1 MFNSVGFCCSARTM
15 PGRRSNNSRWLLSMI
30 VGTSLSCTTLVFFV
44 TVIVGPSTSGNEWA
58 YRVLRLKS
66 QRLPRTYTVSS
77 GSFCWASLVFAGTG
91 AEFAVEAESP
101 AATELVPW
109 AIADEQEPSNR
120 SSAASDRQIDSA
132 LGMNGPRT
140 EKALTL
146 NANQDLLPAIVV
158 SSRLFRALRISPVS
172 RAPIIDPRPLH
183 LLLE

>member
-1 MFNSVGFCCSARTM
+1 M

-91 AEFAVEAESP
+91 AEFAP
-101 AATELVPW
+101 C